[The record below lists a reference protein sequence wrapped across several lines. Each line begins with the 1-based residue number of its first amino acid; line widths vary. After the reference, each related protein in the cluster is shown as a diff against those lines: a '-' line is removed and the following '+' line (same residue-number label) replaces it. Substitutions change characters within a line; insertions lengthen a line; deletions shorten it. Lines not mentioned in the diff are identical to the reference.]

1 MRGWRTQPGAWLAVL
16 RGRGQRALGAALP
29 DETSGVAMALLLGE
43 GSTMTSADWE
53 KYVRID
59 RAYLRPAEV
68 DTLLGDSTKARESL
82 GWRPTVSFPQLVQL
96 MVEADLKAEG
106 LDADKA
112 MKRASV
118 SR

>member
-1 MRGWRTQPGAWLAVL
+1 VREFAELAF
-16 RGRGQRALGAALP
+16 GRVGL
-29 DETSGVAMALLLGE
+29 
-43 GSTMTSADWE
+43 DWE

-68 DTLLGDSTKARESL
+68 DTLLGDSSKARESL
-82 GWRPTVSFPQLVQL
+82 GWKPTVSFPQLVAL

-106 LDADKA
+106 VDAEKA